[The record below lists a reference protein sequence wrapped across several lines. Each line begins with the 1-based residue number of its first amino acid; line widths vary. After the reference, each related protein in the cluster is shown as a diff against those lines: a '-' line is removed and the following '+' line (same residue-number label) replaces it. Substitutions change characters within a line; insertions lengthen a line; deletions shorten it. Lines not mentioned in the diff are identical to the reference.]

1 MTHPTDRDVS
11 QFVLDAGEASQA
23 NVKWGKSGYR
33 NVVIF
38 NVKNINIRAL
48 VALISDY

>member
-1 MTHPTDRDVS
+1 MLKVGASNMTHPTDRGVL

-23 NVKWGKSGYR
+23 NVKWGKSGHR

-38 NVKNINIRAL
+38 Q
-48 VALISDY
+48 S